1 MKSSAALIEKMH
13 GWNPWWEGRSFAL
26 PEFHRELFS
35 EMRDALKDGKVH
47 ILAGPRQTGKTTLL
61 RQLLVDL
68 HASGVAPKDT
78 LYLPLDDF
86 ADEFETKRLKLS
98 DLVKVFSEEISKTP
112 LDQKEKFV
120 FLDEVH
126 TCPTWNREIKILY
139 DQKLPLHFV
148 VSGSASAIVLKEAAT
163 ALAGRSKEY
172 VVLPLSFSEIC
183 RTKHKTLTES
193 RMQESQNGLGKAL
206 LDLLEGSLRS
216 NQDRQDRL
224 DDFIKEFAGLAPRLR
239 AELARYL
246 RRGGFPEPA
255 LKDLSDEATDKY
267 LQTILDQMIR
277 RDFVEFFHVRDTK
290 TLERTIRIIAQ
301 NTAKILSERGLSSDL
316 GVAINTVRNHIG
328 FLEKAYVVFAARI
341 LSGSVASQ
349 SRVSEKLFFLDTGL
363 RNALVGYQHQD
374 IGGLLETAVF
384 VHLWW
389 FFRKHRPSVEM
400 LYWRNKKKFE
410 VDIVLRNGTNLIGI
424 EVHNSDDDVKGLL
437 NFLDEKP
444 KAMGILVSDVDPQ
457 SVAKDRIMVIPPHV
471 LLLAS

>member
-13 GWNPWWEGRSFAL
+13 GWNPWWEGRPFAL
-26 PEFHRELFS
+26 PEFHRELFA
-35 EMRDALKDGKVH
+35 EMRESLRDGKVH

-68 HASGVAPKDT
+68 HASGVVPSDT

-86 ADEFETKRLKLS
+86 ADKFETGQLKVS
-98 DLVKVFSEEISKTP
+98 DLVKIFSEEISKNP
-112 LDQKEKFV
+112 LDRKEKFI

-126 TCPTWNREIKILY
+126 TCPAWNREIKLLY
-139 DQKLPLHFV
+139 DRKLPLRFV

-183 RTKHKTLTES
+183 GTKFKMLTES
-193 RMQESQNGLGKAL
+193 AMETSRHRLGDL
-206 LDLLEGSLRS
+206 LVKLLEGPLRA
-216 NQDRQDRL
+216 NQDDV
-224 DDFIKEFAGLAPRLR
+224 DVFVKEFAGLAPSLR

-255 LKDLSDEATDKY
+255 LKDLSDEATDKH

-301 NTAKILSERGLSSDL
+301 NTSRILSERGLSSDL
-316 GVAINTVRNHIG
+316 GVAINTMRNHIG
-328 FLEKAYVVFAARI
+328 FLEKAYVVFAARV
-341 LSGSVASQ
+341 LSGSMASQ
-349 SRVSEKLFFLDTGL
+349 SRVSKKLFFLDTGL
-363 RNALVGYQHQD
+363 RNSLVGYQHQD
-374 IGGLLETAVF
+374 VGGLLETAVF

-389 FFRKHRPSVEM
+389 FFKKRRPSVEM

-410 VDIVLRNGTNLIGI
+410 VDIVLRNGSNMIGI
-424 EVHNSDDDVKGLL
+424 EVHNSDNDVNGLI
-437 NFLDEKP
+437 NFLAETP
-444 KAMGILVSDVDPQ
+444 KALGILVSDADPR
-457 SVAKDRIMVIPPHV
+457 SVAEDRIVVIPPHH
-471 LLLAS
+471 LLLI